1 MTRAV
6 IADVEQ
12 HATILNERA
21 RLGIDRWDEVW
32 EGVLHMVPP
41 PAGRHQRFGTRLAA
55 ALLPVASE
63 RGLLM
68 SYETGVWRADDD
80 YRIPDLAVY
89 RRESASDRGVDGPP
103 LLAVEIRSPGDETDA
118 KIAWYL
124 ALGVTEVIV
133 VERDSLAATLHTAG
147 GTVEAP
153 FRVATLDVLLS
164 QAAGGLRVELPSGAT
179 VDITAD

>member
-12 HATILNERA
+12 HATILSERA

-41 PAGRHQRFGTRLAA
+41 PAGRHQRFGTGLAA

-63 RGLLM
+63 LGLLI

-89 RRESASDRGVDGPP
+89 ASDKASDRGVDGPP
-103 LLAVEIRSPGDETDA
+103 VLVVEIRPPGDETDA

-133 VERDSLAATLHTAG
+133 VERDSLAATLHAVG
-147 GTVEAP
+147 RSVEAP
-153 FRVATLDVLLS
+153 FRVQILDVLLS
-164 QAAGGLRVELPSGAT
+164 HAAGALRLELPSGAT
-179 VDITAD
+179 IDIAAG